1 MKHIRLTALAAV
13 FTIVTISATQAAKSF
28 RSLVYWYDPYT
39 YEYLGSTFDKD
50 NPPTGCKGNGA
61 LCAYGYSS
69 PDPTT
74 TSIAR
79 AFKE

>member
-1 MKHIRLTALAAV
+1 MKHIRLTVLAAV
-13 FTIVTISATQAAKSF
+13 FTIVTFSATQAAKSF

-39 YEYLGSTFDKD
+39 YEYLGASFDKN
-50 NPPTGCKGNGA
+50 NPPTGCKGSAG

-69 PDPTT
+69 PDPST
-74 TSIAR
+74 TSIAK